1 MTSITIQLTTM
12 SLSGSIN
19 VINRKGEIMPLHLE
33 TISKRL
39 NELAEMSPKLNIST
53 DIIAIKTA
61 SSLIDG
67 IFFNYCF
74 LVVLLLF
81 IEGF

>member
-1 MTSITIQLTTM
+1 M

-33 TISKRL
+33 TISNRL
-39 NELAEMSPKLNIST
+39 NELAEMPPKLNIST

-67 IFFNYCF
+67 IKTSEIDNISAGICAS
-74 LVVLLLF
+74 LIVDD
-81 IEGF
+81 